1 MKTRPIKT
9 KLLTALLTLC
19 MVLSLAPISA
29 FAVDSTVSNE
39 TELTAALENADCA
52 EIKLGGNIETTWELD
67 VGRTVT
73 LDLNG
78 YTLSCSGTDEDII
91 RVRSSG
97 SLTIKDS
104 GTGGKIDGQ
113 NKNCG
118 IEVKGG
124 TLTLESGSIV
134 NCTDADGDGGAVD
147 VSNTGVT
154 ETQVKYG
161 KFIMNGGAIMDCKAG
176 DDGGAVDIGSGC
188 TFIMNGGTISS
199 CRADD
204 DGGAVF
210 IKQSGSFEL
219 NGGVIQNCSAG
230 ANGGAI
236 NIYRDGR
243 FTMTGGTI
251 KSCKVDLG
259 GLGMAVYGSNDKAV
273 VTMTG
278 GTFEDCGAYPYS
290 FDEFTVTFDSDG
302 GSAVTAQKVLNSPAI
317 KPADPTKNGYL
328 FAGWYLE
335 DMQYA
340 FDTTVTTDIT
350 LKAHWTPTSAST
362 AITAATIE
370 NAKFSY
376 QPGDAPQATAE
387 VTAADADKYEIAY
400 ECWQQF
406 KGNEPVA
413 AWYSDNGAHG
423 SLPTITE
430 FESGEKYVYFLMLKP
445 KDGYSFSSETAVTVN
460 GWTVEQQNISVNLDG
475 QSVYVTGIATITP
488 TKQNSTLT
496 AVDVANVK
504 LDYQPGNT
512 PKASA
517 KRTGTNQD
525 KYDILFECWEKRE
538 KDANDTVST
547 VAYWYSD
554 ENCYSD
560 GNVRFSTFEKGGR
573 YEYSV
578 KLQAKDGYTFDSN
591 LTNKENV
598 TLNGA
603 SLPSFAWVMVMD
615 DGKTCLIT
623 YGTELR
629 PGQAVEKIDFNA
641 RINFNAGDKPS
652 FMTSAVN
659 PFIDLDHERWDAND
673 GSGYGITSSD
683 YWNERYN
690 GKLITEFEAG
700 KSYTYGVYFKIS
712 DLGMEEGYRFDKNTK
727 LYINGKEI
735 TLTPDQIS
743 VDDNGETIWFMNVLT
758 MTPTTVKVIDVVE
771 INNVTVSFKDGDKPV
786 FTGKSPEGVKYAY
799 NCEWWELDSK
809 TGAISAAFFS
819 GAYENKITAFEAG
832 KTYHYGVYVKA
843 VGYVESENTTYLF
856 GPNTKLKINGEF
868 VNYKRYE
875 GDESDGS
882 DGTMW
887 VLTDLTMTPEAGGMT
902 PAEKYTVT
910 YTDGVEGEKIFK
922 DQVYT
927 VEFGKATPAFN
938 GTPARDGY
946 KFTGWTPAV
955 ADTVTRNAT
964 YTAQWEKLT
973 PAETFTVTYTDGVDN
988 EEIFKDQVYTVEFGK
1003 ATPAFNGTPARDG
1016 YKFTGWTPAVADT
1029 VTRNATYTAQWER
1042 LTPAETFTITYTDGV
1057 DNEEI
1062 FKDQTYTVESG
1073 KATPA
1078 FNGTPTRKGYTFAGW
1093 KPAVAA
1099 TVTSNATYEATW
1111 KSDSATTTPS
1121 DNKPSTGETTSPKTG
1136 NGTTSPKTG
1145 DNSNLALWFAVLFIS
1160 GGVLTVLGI
1169 ASRKKSKN
1177 ALK

>member
-1 MKTRPIKT
+1 MKNKAFKT

-19 MVLSLAPISA
+19 MVLSLVPISA

-39 TELTAALENADCA
+39 TELTAALENADCV
-52 EIKLGGNIETTWELD
+52 EIKLDGSIETTWELD

-104 GTGGKIDGQ
+104 STGGKIDGQ

-230 ANGGAI
+230 ANGGAV
-236 NIYRDGR
+236 NIYQDGR
-243 FTMTGGTI
+243 F
-251 KSCKVDLG
+251 
-259 GLGMAVYGSNDKAV
+259 
-273 VTMTG
+273 TMTG

-362 AITAATIE
+362 AISAATIE
-370 NAKFSY
+370 NAKFDY
-376 QPGDAPQATAE
+376 QPGDAPRATAE
-387 VTAADADKYEIAY
+387 VPNYDTDKYEIAY
-400 ECWQQF
+400 ECWQEF
-406 KGNEPVA
+406 ENNEPVA
-413 AWYSDNGAHG
+413 AWYSDNGSHG

-430 FESGEKYVYFLMLKP
+430 FESGKSYVYSLMLKP

-460 GWTVEQQNISVNLDG
+460 AESAKSSLSGEFL
-475 QSVYVTGIATITP
+475 YVPAVKTITMP
-488 TKQNSTLT
+488 T
-496 AVDVANVK
+496 
-504 LDYQPGNT
+504 
-512 PKASA
+512 
-517 KRTGTNQD
+517 
-525 KYDILFECWEKRE
+525 I
-538 KDANDTVST
+538 
-547 VAYWYSD
+547 
-554 ENCYSD
+554 
-560 GNVRFSTFEKGGR
+560 
-573 YEYSV
+573 
-578 KLQAKDGYTFDSN
+578 
-591 LTNKENV
+591 
-598 TLNGA
+598 
-603 SLPSFAWVMVMD
+603 
-615 DGKTCLIT
+615 
-623 YGTELR
+623 
-629 PGQAVEKIDFNA
+629 
-641 RINFNAGDKPS
+641 
-652 FMTSAVN
+652 
-659 PFIDLDHERWDAND
+659 
-673 GSGYGITSSD
+673 
-683 YWNERYN
+683 
-690 GKLITEFEAG
+690 
-700 KSYTYGVYFKIS
+700 
-712 DLGMEEGYRFDKNTK
+712 
-727 LYINGKEI
+727 
-735 TLTPDQIS
+735 
-743 VDDNGETIWFMNVLT
+743 
-758 MTPTTVKVIDVVE
+758 KVIDVVE
-771 INNVTVSFKDGDKPV
+771 INDATVSFQDGDKPV
-786 FTGKSPEGVKYAY
+786 FTGDVPDDVYYVLRAA
-799 NCEWWELDSK
+799 WWELNST
-809 TGAISAAFFS
+809 TGLISTEPEFGS
-819 GAYENKITAFEAG
+819 GIYENKITTFEAG
-832 KTYHYGVYVKA
+832 KTYHYGVYVVA
-843 VGYVESENTTYLF
+843 YGDVGNIRYVF
-856 GPNTKLKINGEF
+856 GPDTKLKINGEF

-875 GDESDGS
+875 GDMSDGS

-887 VLTDLTMTPEAGGMT
+887 VLTDLTMTPEAGGT
-902 PAEKYTVT
+902 APSEKYTVT
-910 YTDGVEGEKIFK
+910 YTDGV
-922 DQVYT
+922 
-927 VEFGKATPAFN
+927 
-938 GTPARDGY
+938 DG
-946 KFTGWTPAV
+946 
-955 ADTVTRNAT
+955 
-964 YTAQWEKLT
+964 
-973 PAETFTVTYTDGVDN
+973 

-1003 ATPAFNGTPARDG
+1003 ATPAFNGTPARD
-1016 YKFTGWTPAVADT
+1016 
-1029 VTRNATYTAQWER
+1029 
-1042 LTPAETFTITYTDGV
+1042 
-1057 DNEEI
+1057 
-1062 FKDQTYTVESG
+1062 
-1073 KATPA
+1073 
-1078 FNGTPTRKGYTFAGW
+1078 GYTFAGW

-1136 NGTTSPKTG
+1136 DTSNIVLWAALLFVSCGTLAGTLVIDKKKKTM
-1145 DNSNLALWFAVLFIS
+1145 
-1160 GGVLTVLGI
+1160 
-1169 ASRKKSKN
+1169 K
-1177 ALK
+1177 

>member
-1 MKTRPIKT
+1 MKNKAFKT
-9 KLLTALLTLC
+9 KLLTVLLTLC
-19 MVLSLAPISA
+19 MVLSLVPMTAATA
-29 FAVDSTVSNE
+29 FAANTTTVTNE
-39 TELTAALENADCA
+39 TELTAALNNVDCT
-52 EIKLGGNIETTWELD
+52 EIKLGSNIETTGKLYVE
-67 VGRTVT
+67 RTMT

-78 YTLSCSGTDEDII
+78 HTLSCSSENTGII
-91 RVRSSG
+91 WVRKNG
-97 SLTIKDS
+97 NLAIKDS

-113 NKNCG
+113 EKNCG
-118 IEVKGG
+118 IFIKGG
-124 TLTLESGSIV
+124 ILTLESGSIV
-134 NCTDADGDGGAVD
+134 NCYEKIIDEYSGDGAAVD
-147 VSNTGVT
+147 L
-154 ETQVKYG
+154 ETNGQ
-161 KFIMNGGAIMDCKAG
+161 FIMNGGAIEDCRAG
-176 DDGGAVDIGSGC
+176 DDGGAIDIGSGC
-188 TFIMNGGTISS
+188 TFIMNGGAIKNCKATKN
-199 CRADD
+199 
-204 DGGAVF
+204 GGAV
-210 IKQSGSFEL
+210 IVKDKAKFEMNDGL
-219 NGGVIQNCSAG
+219 IEGCSVTTTDGTGGGVYI
-230 ANGGAI
+230 ANV
-236 NIYRDGR
+236 GR
-243 FTMTGGTI
+243 FVMSGGTI
-251 KSCKVDLG
+251 KDCTRYFSDY
-259 GLGMAVYGSNDKAV
+259 YGYIGNGVAGETFSKAEIV
-273 VTMTG
+273 LKG
-278 GTFEDCGAYPYS
+278 GTFDNCGT
-290 FDEFTVTFDSDG
+290 FGCTIDTHTVTFDSDG
-302 GSAVTAQKVLNSPAI
+302 GSDVDQQEICNTSAI
-317 KPADPTKNGYL
+317 KPSDPKKDGYD
-328 FAGWYLE
+328 FAGWYLG
-335 DMQYA
+335 DTQYT
-340 FDTTVTTDIT
+340 FDTKITTDIT
-350 LKAHWTPTSAST
+350 LKAHWSPTSALT
-362 AITAATIE
+362 AITAATIQ
-370 NAKFSY
+370 NMKFNY
-376 QPGDAPQATAE
+376 QPGDAPQATAK
-387 VTAADADKYEIAY
+387 VYNADADKYEIAY

-445 KDGYSFSSETAVTVN
+445 KDGYSFSSETAVNVN

-475 QSVYVTGIATITP
+475 QSVYVTGIATIRP

-496 AVDVANVK
+496 AVNVENVK
-504 LDYQPGNT
+504 LDYQPGNA
-512 PKASA
+512 PQASA

-560 GNVRFSTFEKGGR
+560 GNVQFNTFEKGGR
-573 YEYSV
+573 YRYSV

-591 LTNKENV
+591 LTNRENV

-603 SLPSFAWVMVMD
+603 SLPSGSWVMVMD
-615 DGKTCLIT
+615 DGKTCLIQ

-712 DLGMEEGYRFDKNTK
+712 DLGMEEGYRFDQNTK
-727 LYINGKEI
+727 LYINGEEI
-735 TLTPDQIS
+735 TLTPDQID
-743 VDDNGETIWFMNVLT
+743 VDDSGETIWFSNVLT

-809 TGAISAAFFS
+809 TGAISADFFS

-856 GPNTKLKINGEF
+856 GPNTKLKINGKF
-868 VNYKRYE
+868 VNYTRYE

-887 VLTDLTMTPEAGGMT
+887 VLTDLTMTPEAGGTT

-910 YTDGVEGEKIFK
+910 YTDGVDGEEIFK

-973 PAETFTVTYTDGVDN
+973 PAETFTVTYTDGVGN

-1003 ATPAFNGTPARDG
+1003 ATPAFNGTPTRD
-1016 YKFTGWTPAVADT
+1016 
-1029 VTRNATYTAQWER
+1029 
-1042 LTPAETFTITYTDGV
+1042 
-1057 DNEEI
+1057 
-1062 FKDQTYTVESG
+1062 
-1073 KATPA
+1073 
-1078 FNGTPTRKGYTFAGW
+1078 GYTFAGW

-1121 DNKPSTGETTSPKTG
+1121 DNKPSTGETTSPNTG
-1136 NGTTSPKTG
+1136 DTTSPKTG

-1160 GGVLTVLGI
+1160 GGVMTVLGI